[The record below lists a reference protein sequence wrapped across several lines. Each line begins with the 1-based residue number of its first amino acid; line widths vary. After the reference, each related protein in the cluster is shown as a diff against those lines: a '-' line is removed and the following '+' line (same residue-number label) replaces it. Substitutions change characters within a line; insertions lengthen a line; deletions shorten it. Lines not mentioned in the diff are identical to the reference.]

1 MAEQNGDRPG
11 ASPRS
16 STETRR
22 ASRVLGSLE
31 TQLMDVLWKSQA
43 ELSVQEVCDA
53 LGPGHNYKTVMT
65 VLNRLVDK
73 ELLARQLDG
82 RAYRYHPQQPRADFL
97 RLAADEL
104 VHVYLDTFGEEATA
118 QLTGAVDAA
127 TGRTGSAAT
136 GRPGPNAT
144 PPSPPPSAPPS
155 NEGPRTSPLAIIAI
169 IAAVVEG
176 LVLVFGRKRR
186 SG

>member
-1 MAEQNGDRPG
+1 MAEQNGNRPG
-11 ASPRS
+11 ASPRP
-16 STETRR
+16 STEARR

-82 RAYRYHPQQPRADFL
+82 RAYRYRPQQPRTDFL

-104 VHVYLDTFGEEATA
+104 VHVYLDTFGEEAA
-118 QLTGAVDAA
+118 VQLTGAVDAA
-127 TGRTGSAAT
+127 AGRTGSAAT
-136 GRPGPNAT
+136 SRPNT
-144 PPSPPPSAPPS
+144 PPPSALLS
-155 NEGPRTSPLAIIAI
+155 NERPRTSPLAIIAI

-176 LVLVFGRKRR
+176 LLLLFGPKRR
-186 SG
+186 A